1 MCLQIVARAD
11 ELYLLNSYFK
21 YMNLPFSPWACLM
34 QDPQDVQKALV
45 AINANQTCQ
54 KTQFK
59 SKNPSING
67 SFDEPV
73 RKGRKPEVSKHHPA
87 VLKCREL
94 FQAGVPLHRVS
105 IEVGVD
111 YAMLARWFDKGWMD
125 IPRKRRTKTAVSA

>member
-1 MCLQIVARAD
+1 MTV
-11 ELYLLNSYFK
+11 SS
-21 YMNLPFSPWACLM
+21 SPWACLA
-34 QDPQDVQKALV
+34 QDPKDVQKTLQALS
-45 AINANQTCQ
+45 ASQSCP

-94 FQAGVPLHRVS
+94 YQAGMPLHRVS

-111 YAMLARWFDKGWMD
+111 YAMLARWFDKGWME
-125 IPRKRRTKTAVSA
+125 IPRKRRSKTSAIA

>member
-1 MCLQIVARAD
+1 MYESI
-11 ELYLLNSYFK
+11 LYSIT
-21 YMNLPFSPWACLM
+21 MTVSSSPWACLA
-34 QDPQDVQKALV
+34 QDPKDVQKTLQAL
-45 AINANQTCQ
+45 NTSQSCP

-94 FQAGVPLHRVS
+94 YQAGMPLHRVS

-111 YAMLARWFDKGWMD
+111 YAMLARWFDKGWME
-125 IPRKRRTKTAVSA
+125 IPRKRRSKTAAIA